1 MIRLTSRQW
10 LFAALI
16 VVVAAVCVRL
26 GFWQLDRLAQRR
38 ATNARIEAR
47 MAADPFR
54 LTGANVSLPDI
65 EYRHVVAQGAF
76 DPAHSI
82 VLANR
87 ARNDEP
93 GLHLVT
99 PLKLEGT
106 DQAVLVDRGWIPASD
121 SARPAWAHYDLSGTL
136 EITGIARASR
146 PEPGWSLLADPTRG
160 PGALPLDSWRVL
172 NIESIQTQIPY
183 RLLPMAIE
191 VTGDPQP
198 GSPTPDPDID
208 LTDGPHL
215 SYAVQWFSFAA
226 IALIGGGLWLRH
238 GLAHPPAVSQQ
249 E

>member
-1 MIRLTSRQW
+1 MIRLTPRQW
-10 LFAALI
+10 LFAALF
-16 VVVAAVCVRL
+16 VTVAAVCVRL

-38 ATNARIEAR
+38 ATNARIEAQ
-47 MAADPFR
+47 MAAEPIR
-54 LTGANVSLPDI
+54 LTGANVSVPDI
-65 EYRHVVAQGAF
+65 EYRRVVARGVF

-82 VLANR
+82 ALANR

-93 GLHLVT
+93 GVHLVT
-99 PLKLEGT
+99 PFRLDGT
-106 DQAVLVDRGWIPASD
+106 AQAVLVDRGWIPAVD
-121 SARPAWAHYDLSGTL
+121 SARPAWAHYDVSGTL

-160 PGALPLDSWRVL
+160 PGAAPLDSWRVL
-172 NIESIQTQIPY
+172 NIDAIQTQVPY
-183 RLLPMAIE
+183 RVLPVAIE

-198 GSPTPDPDID
+198 GSPWPDPDID

-226 IALIGGGLWLRH
+226 IALVGGGLWLRYS
-238 GLAHPPAVSQQ
+238 LAHPPVVSQQ